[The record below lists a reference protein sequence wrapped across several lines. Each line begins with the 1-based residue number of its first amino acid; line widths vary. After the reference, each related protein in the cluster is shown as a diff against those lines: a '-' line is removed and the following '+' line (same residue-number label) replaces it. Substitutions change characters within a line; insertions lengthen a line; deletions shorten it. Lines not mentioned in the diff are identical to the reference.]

1 MIIDQYSYSEI
12 LYEYRPWTRM
22 YGLHCEMRWG
32 GVDDWTHTSLAVG
45 ATDLD
50 GRQIVQKLLELWVS
64 EGGPPGVVCAVVEPD
79 RKKKNS

>member
-1 MIIDQYSYSEI
+1 M
-12 LYEYRPWTRM
+12 
-22 YGLHCEMRWG
+22 
-32 GVDDWTHTSLAVG
+32 DDWTHTSLAVG

-50 GRQIVQKLLELWVS
+50 GRQIVQELLELRLR